1 MTSAPADAA
10 TEQLGEPEVEVRCG
24 HPRARAWNELGHFI
38 IATSDPHLYTLT
50 RGVAG
55 LTSGGLGAGNQFP
68 IRMAAA
74 LLMTIPTALVFVVF
88 QRFFTQGANV
98 GAEKG

>member
-1 MTSAPADAA
+1 MGWRD
-10 TEQLGEPEVEVRCG
+10 
-24 HPRARAWNELGHFI
+24 
-38 IATSDPHLYTLT
+38 
-50 RGVAG
+50 

-74 LLMTIPTALVFVVF
+74 LLMTIPTAAVFVVF